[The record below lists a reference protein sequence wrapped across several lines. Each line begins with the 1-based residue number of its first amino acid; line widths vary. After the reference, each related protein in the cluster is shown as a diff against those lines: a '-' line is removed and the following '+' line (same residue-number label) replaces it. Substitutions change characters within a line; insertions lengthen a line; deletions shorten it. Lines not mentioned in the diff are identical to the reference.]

1 VALVEVVAGADRR
14 IGVAQLLGE
23 DRVALEADVQRLAL
37 QRGQREHLAAH
48 LEDRQI
54 GAEREFLDRSRERE
68 AASA

>member
-1 VALVEVVAGADRR
+1 VALVEVVAGADRG

-37 QRGQREHLAAH
+37 QRGQREHLPAH
-48 LEDRQI
+48 LEDRQV
-54 GAEREFLDRSRERE
+54 GTERELLDRSRERE